1 MRIAIIGGGSW
12 GTALGH
18 VWAEGGHEAVVLV
31 RNAARAQEISEE
43 RRNER
48 YLPGL
53 SLSSRLR
60 AGYDA
65 ATVLDGAEV
74 VVLAVPCRHMRGV
87 LVELAPAL
95 PDRPVLICAGK
106 GIEGESLARMSE
118 VMVETIPSA
127 RVGVIS
133 GPSFARE
140 VVLGKPTAVVL
151 ASADKDL
158 AEWLRHGLATETFRV
173 YSSADVVG
181 VELGGALK
189 NVVALAAGVCDGM
202 ELGDNARAALITRGL
217 AEISRLGQALG
228 ARPATFMGLSGMGDL
243 VLTCTGDLSRNR
255 QVGLRLGRGE
265 KLEAILGSMHMV
277 AEGVYTT
284 RAVCGLA
291 VKLSLDMPI
300 ALALNRVL
308 AGETDPGR
316 MVLELMTR
324 ALREEEEI
332 GAGRPLP

>member
-1 MRIAIIGGGSW
+1 MRIVIVGGGSW

-18 VWAEGGHEAVVLV
+18 VWAEGGHEVRMLV
-31 RNAARAQEISEE
+31 RDPARAAEISEQH
-43 RRNER
+43 RNGR
-48 YLPGL
+48 YLPDL
-53 SLSSRLR
+53 SLSPKLSARHEP
-60 AGYDA
+60 A
-65 ATVLDGAEV
+65 AALAGAEV
-74 VVLAVPCRHMRGV
+74 AVLAVPCRHMRTV
-87 LVELAPAL
+87 LTDLAPFL
-95 PDRPVLICAGK
+95 PERPLLVCASK
-106 GIEGESLARMSE
+106 GIEGGSLARMSE
-118 VMVETIPSA
+118 VMAEVVPSC
-127 RVGVIS
+127 RPGVIS

-151 ASADKDL
+151 ACADKEA
-158 AEWLRHGLATETFRV
+158 AENLRHALATETFRV

-189 NVVALAAGVCDGM
+189 NTIALAAGVCDGM
-202 ELGDNARAALITRGL
+202 NLGDNARAALITRGL

-265 KLEAILGSMHMV
+265 KLDDILGSMHMV

-284 RAVCGLA
+284 RAVCDLA
-291 VKLSLDMPI
+291 ARLSLDMPI
-300 ALALNRVL
+300 AQALNRVL
-308 AGETDPGR
+308 AGETDPAR

-324 ALREEEEI
+324 ALREES
-332 GAGRPLP
+332 